1 MDMTKFETDMKAQ
14 VDAVGTKLQKTLEEW
29 RAADLPERKA
39 IEAKLKSLED
49 AQASINEK
57 LAQSARLHLPGVE
70 ATKSAEKEKFSYAR
84 MAQIICGVAKDDAKE
99 FGYEREVLKT
109 MGGRYDLLP
118 VEMKTAINAATGAG
132 GAFLIPTEVYQDII
146 PELEAASILSQLG
159 LRSFSGLTGN
169 VSWNRDLG
177 GITAAYIDSEA
188 EATGSES
195 VPTFGHMELKPHVYA
210 AFVPLTYGMLTQPA
224 MALEPWVRSRM
235 AYKIGL
241 LKDLNGFTGTGS
253 GSTPIGVK
261 NAGIQTL
268 DWTASPVTT
277 SVSTLIELVAVLT
290 ATAAKLADANAVLPG
305 ARLGW
310 AMGTFGVTHLSRA
323 LDTTGRPVMWNPLTS
338 NLQDTTLRIQKL
350 GGYQLKESTQ
360 LNVTTSAQTTESN
373 YFGDWNQGAEFNWG
387 TLAFASSD
395 ATETN
400 FRKLRTTIRAVGAHD
415 FGWFQPNAFVRGT
428 GHDATVAW
436 T

>member
-1 MDMTKFETDMKAQ
+1 MNELDLKSAIDGVGNKLEALVADWRKADADQKSVLETRI
-14 VDAVGTKLQKTLEEW
+14 KTLEEAQKTLQE
-29 RAADLPERKA
+29 RAQ
-39 IEAKLKSLED
+39 
-49 AQASINEK
+49 QAE
-57 LAQSARLHLPGVE
+57 RLHLPGVE
-70 ATKSAEKEKFSYAR
+70 VGKKGEKEKFSYAR
-84 MAQIICGVAKDDAKE
+84 MAQIITGVAKDGDKAV
-99 FGYEREVLKT
+99 GYEREVLST
-109 MGGRYDLLP
+109 MGDRYDSLP
-118 VEMKTAINAATGAG
+118 VEMKTAINAASGAG
-132 GAFLIPTEVYQDII
+132 GAFLIPTEVYQDIL

-177 GITAAYIDSEA
+177 GITAAYIDSET

-224 MALEPWVRSRM
+224 MSLEPWVRSRM

-241 LKDLNGFTGTGS
+241 LKDLSGFTGNGAAS
-253 GSTPIGVK
+253 KPIGVAS
-261 NAGIQTL
+261 AGIQTL
-268 DWTASPVTT
+268 DWTASPVST
-277 SVSTLIELVAVLT
+277 SVSTLPELIAVLT
-290 ATAAKLADANAVLPG
+290 ATSAKLADANAMLPG
-305 ARLGW
+305 AKLGW
-310 AMGTFGVTHLSRA
+310 AAGSFSVTHLGRA

-338 NLQDTTLRIQKL
+338 NLQDTTLRITKL
-350 GGYQLKESTQ
+350 GGYQLKETTQ
-360 LNVTTSAQTTESN
+360 LNASTSATTSETI

-395 ATETN
+395 STETN

-415 FGWFQPNAFVRGT
+415 FGWFQPNAFVKGT